1 MCDSDCVSVCVCGC
15 GSVCD
20 SDCVLYILGG
30 LCCVCVWYILG
41 LNISLCNSGIT
52 ALGASEAVA
61 VGVNVVL
68 DAIDNMGVDAE
79 SSAEDESGAE
89 SSVCVGGVGVDEV
102 VFVLCVCVRS
112 GEDTVRY
119 PVV

>member
-1 MCDSDCVSVCVCGC
+1 M
-15 GSVCD
+15 
-20 SDCVLYILGG
+20 
-30 LCCVCVWYILG
+30 
-41 LNISLCNSGIT
+41 SLCSSGIT

-68 DAIDNMGVDAE
+68 DAIDNMGADVE
-79 SSAEDESGAE
+79 SSTEDESGAD
-89 SSVCVGGVGVDEV
+89 SSVCVGGVGVDELV
-102 VFVLCVCVRS
+102 CVLCVCVRS